1 MAIDQETVRKSARM
15 EAITSGSAIPR
26 VLRVDSE
33 YLLPST
39 YIIESSSALEILL
52 EPWMVGARLANFAR
66 DSSIDFIRAAF
77 DLTPESQES
86 SLSSVTE
93 VVPLAGALYYSIA
106 EAFDRVFGETISR
119 CFIGARR
126 HPTPTGW
133 KTDLSYKNFE
143 ALALSP
149 VILIGDTIATG
160 GTIESIIKATLRQA
174 TDVRAILVYSIA
186 GGLQGAIRLK
196 ELSDQIEPP
205 IYTFYSNAIFGVE
218 ANGTDMPWLHPG
230 TIATPEMKQKAEE
243 VYGPDLARRWCSI
256 WDWGDRAKHPLKHL
270 EELLERSDHELMS
283 IEEGRT
289 SAVLIKIRN
298 ETAAALEKWKS
309 PLAISETESMR

>member
-1 MAIDQETVRKSARM
+1 VRKSARI
-15 EAITSGSAIPR
+15 EGISSDSAIPR
-26 VLRVDSE
+26 VLRIDSE

-39 YIIESSSALEILL
+39 YIVESTSALQILL

-66 DSSIDFIRAAF
+66 ESSIDFLRAAF
-77 DLTPESQES
+77 NLVPEFQEA

-126 HPTPTGW
+126 HLTPTGW

-143 ALALSP
+143 ALSPSP
-149 VILIGDTIATG
+149 VIFIGDTIATG
-160 GTIESIIKATLRQA
+160 GTVESIVEATLSQA
-174 TDVRAILVYSIA
+174 SDVRAILVYSIA

-196 ELSDQIEPP
+196 ELSNQIEPP

-218 ANGTDMPWLHPG
+218 ANGTDMPWLHP
-230 TIATPEMKQKAEE
+230 ATLATSEMKMKAEDA
-243 VYGPDLARRWCSI
+243 YGSELARRWCCI
-256 WDWGDRAKHPLKHL
+256 WDWGDRAKHPMKHL
-270 EELLERSDHELMS
+270 EELLERTDRELLS
-283 IEEGRT
+283 IEDGKT
-289 SAVLIKIRN
+289 SDVLSKIRN
-298 ETAAALEKWKS
+298 ETATALEKWKS
-309 PLAISETESMR
+309 PLSILETESEKGE